1 MDLKYSDIKWTD
13 KGLMYVTFKWGKQ
26 ELKWF
31 PKWEDV
37 GWIIYCSQWTEEM
50 KHDGRLGTF
59 FEIAGC
65 ELLVNSIIDRM
76 ENVSP
81 ELSGNISDTF
91 ARLRGTL
98 FKGLAKNAER

>member
-1 MDLKYSDIKWTD
+1 MNLKFDEIKWTED
-13 KGLMYVTFKWGKQ
+13 GLMYVSFKCGKQ

-37 GWIIYCSQWTEEM
+37 GWIIYCSQWTEEI
-50 KHDGRLGTF
+50 KHAGRLRTF

-76 ENVSP
+76 ENISP
-81 ELSGNISDTF
+81 ELSGRISEVF
-91 ARLRGTL
+91 GNLRGTL
-98 FKGLAKNAER
+98 FKGLNINAKR

>member
-1 MDLKYSDIKWTD
+1 
-13 KGLMYVTFKWGKQ
+13 
-26 ELKWF
+26 
-31 PKWEDV
+31 
-37 GWIIYCSQWTEEM
+37 M

-76 ENVSP
+76 ENISP
-81 ELSGNISDTF
+81 ELSEKISDGF

-98 FKGLAKNAER
+98 FKGLNKNVKR

>member
-1 MDLKYSDIKWTD
+1 MNLKFDEIKWTED
-13 KGLMYVTFKWGKQ
+13 SLMYVNFKRGNQ

-65 ELLVNSIIDRM
+65 ELLVNSIIARM
-76 ENVSP
+76 ENISP
-81 ELSGNISDTF
+81 ELSEKISDGF

-98 FKGLAKNAER
+98 FKGLNKNAKR